1 MANDIKTAVRRL
13 RRQGYDLRING
24 GGHWEISKDGVLLH
38 VMPESSK
45 NRRIPA
51 ILKTKL
57 RKAERERL
65 PAEPAA

>member
-13 RRQGYDLRING
+13 RKEGYDLRING
-24 GGHWEISKDGVLLH
+24 GGHWEISRDGVMLY

-45 NRRIPA
+45 NWRVLVN
-51 ILKTKL
+51 LKTRL

-65 PAEPAA
+65 PAKPAA